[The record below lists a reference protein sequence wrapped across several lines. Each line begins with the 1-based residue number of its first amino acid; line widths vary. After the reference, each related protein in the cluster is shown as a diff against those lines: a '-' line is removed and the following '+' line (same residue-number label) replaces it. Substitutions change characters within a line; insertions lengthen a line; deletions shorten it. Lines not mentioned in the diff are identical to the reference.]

1 MTAAPDKLLELG
13 WDDSWAELAAACP
26 TPGLPGR
33 VTRVDRGVCTVMTE
47 HGPVRAS
54 WSGALLDAA
63 ATDPTTAPCTGD
75 WCVLSCWPD
84 GPVTIQSV
92 LDRRTAVIRADA
104 NRTSLGQV
112 LVANVDLIAVVV
124 ALHPEPNISR
134 IERLMTLAW
143 ESGARPIVVLTK
155 LDLVPDGAGL
165 AAEVRAAC
173 PGVDVVA
180 CSTVTGA
187 GLDEVRALIGPTG
200 TVGLIGASGHG
211 KSTLTNALVGAE
223 VLTTKQIRDD
233 GKGRH
238 TSVRRELVP
247 LPGGGSVI
255 DTPGLRGVGLS
266 DAPAGLA
273 ATFPD
278 IEELAGQCKFRDCS
292 HDSEPG
298 CAIRTAIADGRLA
311 ERRLD
316 SWFRL
321 QRELAHVAARSDAR
335 LRSEQVKKWKKI
347 TQQHRTPRRG
357 R

>member
-1 MTAAPDKLLELG
+1 MTAASERLLELG
-13 WDDSWAELAAACP
+13 WDESWAELAAACP
-26 TPGLPGR
+26 LPGLPGR
-33 VTRVDRGVCTVMTE
+33 VTRVDRGVCTVATE

-54 WSGALLDAA
+54 WSAALLEAA
-63 ATDPTTAPCTGD
+63 ASDPTKAPCAGD
-75 WCVLSCWPD
+75 WCVLCCWPD
-84 GPVTIQSV
+84 GPVTIQEV
-92 LDRRTAVIRADA
+92 LARRTAVVRADA
-104 NRTSLGQV
+104 SRASLGQV

-143 ESGARPIVVLTK
+143 ESGAQPIVVLTK
-155 LDLVPDGAGL
+155 LDLVPDGAEL
-165 AAEVRAAC
+165 AAEVRTAC

-180 CSTVTGA
+180 CSTVTGE
-187 GLDEVRALIGPTG
+187 GIEEVRALIGLTG

-223 VLTTKQIRDD
+223 VLITKQIRDD

-255 DTPGLRGVGLS
+255 DTPGLRGVGLV
-266 DAPAGLA
+266 DAPDGLA

-278 IEELAGQCKFRDCS
+278 IEQLAARCKFRDCS
-292 HDSEPG
+292 HGGEPG
-298 CAIRTAIADGRLA
+298 CAVRTAIADGELA

-335 LRSEQVKKWKKI
+335 LRSEQVKQWKKL